1 MADPVSWLLIRPG
14 WRVEAADGSD
24 AGRVDE
30 VTGDSNAD
38 IFDGLAI
45 TVHRLG
51 ARRYVAAEQIAEIT
65 DGTVRLTLDDTGIE
79 QLPAF
84 KKPAEA
90 IEVSSEGAPW
100 WARVTGWLTGR

>member
-14 WRVEAADGSD
+14 WRVEAADGSE

-38 IFDGLAI
+38 IFNGLAI

-51 ARRYVAAEQIAEIT
+51 ARRYVPAEQVAEIV
-65 DGTVRLTLDDTGIE
+65 DQTVRLTLDHAGIE

-84 KKPAEA
+84 KEPAEA
-90 IEVSSEGAPW
+90 IEVSSEGASW
-100 WARVTGWLTGR
+100 WTRVTSWLTGR

>member
-24 AGRVDE
+24 AGRVDK

-38 IFDGLAI
+38 IFNGLVI
-45 TVHRLG
+45 TVHRRG
-51 ARRYVAAEQIAEIT
+51 GRRYVAAEQVAEIA
-65 DGTVRLTLDDTGIE
+65 DQTVRLTLDDAGIE

-84 KKPAEA
+84 TEPAEA
-90 IEVSSEGAPW
+90 IEVSSEGASW
-100 WARVTGWLTGR
+100 WTRVTGWLTGR